1 MEQRDFLMREIERL
15 SQILS
20 KLISKVSGLKAV
32 DFQVIIKEVND
43 ILYSEFDLNLDNI
56 IAIDKPNLLAK
67 IKDTDRVNIE
77 LLTSLLAKIIEK
89 IQDLEKQSDY
99 DIAELSKKA
108 IVLIE
113 YIDHETKTFSMERM
127 NLKKKLELI
136 PN

>member
-43 ILYSEFDLNLDNI
+43 TLYTEFDLNLDNI

-67 IKDTDRVNIE
+67 IKDIDRVNLE
-77 LLTSLLAKIIEK
+77 LLTSLLAQIIEK
-89 IQDLEKQSDY
+89 IQELEMHADY

-113 YIDHETKTFSMERM
+113 YIDKETKTFSIERM

-136 PN
+136 

>member
-43 ILYSEFDLNLDNI
+43 TLYTEFDLNLDSI

-67 IKDTDRVNIE
+67 IKDTDRVNLE
-77 LLTSLLAKIIEK
+77 LLTSLLAQIIEK

-113 YIDHETKTFSMERM
+113 YIDEHTKTFSMERM

-136 PN
+136 

>member
-1 MEQRDFLMREIERL
+1 MREIERL

-43 ILYSEFDLNLDNI
+43 SLYTEFDLNLDSI

-67 IKDTDRVNIE
+67 IKETDKVNLE

-113 YIDHETKTFSMERM
+113 YIDHETKTFSIERM

-136 PN
+136 